1 MGAIIDKI
9 TEFIK
14 EMLQGW
20 VLDNLETMF
29 TDVNTKVGTIAGEV
43 GQTPSSWNSGVFSMI
58 ENLSENVMVPIAGMI
73 ISAILCYELIT
84 MVMDKN
90 NMHEIG
96 SEFFFRYLVK
106 ACVAVLLL
114 SYTFDIT
121 MAIFD
126 VGNHIVTRAAGV
138 ITGSTTLDVAATLQS
153 MFSSQLSTIWIC

>member
-1 MGAIIDKI
+1 MGSIIDKI

-43 GQTPSSWNSGVFSMI
+43 GQTPSSWNSGIFSLI
-58 ENLSENVMVPIAGMI
+58 ENLSESVMVAIARMI

-90 NMHEIG
+90 NMHEVG
-96 SEFFFRYLVK
+96 SELFF
-106 ACVAVLLL
+106 
-114 SYTFDIT
+114 
-121 MAIFD
+121 
-126 VGNHIVTRAAGV
+126 
-138 ITGSTTLDVAATLQS
+138 ATCS
-153 MFSSQLSTIWIC
+153 KHV